1 MLLALKFH
9 MYTHMELYIYYIYI
23 GFICIVCI
31 YIYKLSVHAKL
42 LQLCPAV
49 CDPMDCRPPGSSV
62 RGIFQARIL
71 EWGAIPSSKG
81 SSPPSDRTLVSCIG
95 RQILYHCAT

>member
-1 MLLALKFH
+1 MVLALKFH

-23 GFICIVCI
+23 CFICIVCI

-49 CDPMDCRPPGSSV
+49 SDPMDCRPPGSSV

-81 SSPPSDRTLVSCIG
+81 SSEPSD
-95 RQILYHCAT
+95 